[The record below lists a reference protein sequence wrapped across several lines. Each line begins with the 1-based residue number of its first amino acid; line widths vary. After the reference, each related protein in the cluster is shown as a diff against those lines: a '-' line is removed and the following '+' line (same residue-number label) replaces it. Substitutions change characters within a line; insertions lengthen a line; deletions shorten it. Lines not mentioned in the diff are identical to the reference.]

1 MKHMIGFRNIAI
13 HEYQTLDLNIVE
25 SIIDNN
31 LSDFEEFTKVVLQL
45 ENI

>member
-1 MKHMIGFRNIAI
+1 MIGFRNIAI

-25 SIIDNN
+25 SIIDSN
-31 LSDFEEFTKVVLQL
+31 LGDFEEFAKVVLRL